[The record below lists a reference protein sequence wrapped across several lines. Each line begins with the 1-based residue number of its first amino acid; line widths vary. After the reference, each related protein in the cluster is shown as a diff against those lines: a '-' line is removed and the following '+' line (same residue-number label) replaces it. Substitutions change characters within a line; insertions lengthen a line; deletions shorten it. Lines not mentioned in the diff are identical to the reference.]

1 MNPMKNRI
9 NLIYFTL
16 TPKLTEHLKK
26 ISLNVPNSKKYH
38 IFSKRYNTNSLKVK
52 LYDKVSTPFIDIK
65 LFDDDE

>member
-16 TPKLTEHLKK
+16 TPKLTEYLKK
-26 ISLNVPNSKKYH
+26 ISLNAPSNKKYN
-38 IFSKRYNTNSLKVK
+38 ILSKRYNTNSLKVK